1 MAAAN
6 GATVD
11 GAWRRSEQTMIE
23 VRQLHPLF
31 AGEVS
36 GVDLA
41 GTLAPP
47 TVQALNE
54 AIDRYAVLIFHDQSL
69 DDDRLLGLGQLF
81 GPVEP
86 PRNHRVVR
94 RLKHAELADISNL
107 DANNQLRS
115 RDDHR
120 RLDSL
125 GNRLWHSDA
134 SFREVPGALSML
146 FAHVVPPVGGETE
159 FADLRGAY
167 DALPADMR
175 SRIEDLVAEH
185 SIFHSRGQLG
195 HTDYTDAER
204 AALPSVRH
212 KLVRVHPGSKRK
224 SLYMGAHASHIVG
237 WPMPEGRLL
246 LRDLM
251 EHATQREF
259 VHRHSWRVGDL
270 VIWDN
275 RCTLHRGRAYDD
287 ATHPRDLR
295 RVTTKDTGAPG
306 ELAVPA

>member
-6 GATVD
+6 GATPD
-11 GAWRRSEQTMIE
+11 RAAARESEEAMIE
-23 VRQLHPLF
+23 VRPLHSLF

-41 GTLAPP
+41 GMLAPQ
-47 TVQALNE
+47 TVQALND
-54 AIDRYAVLIFHDQSL
+54 AIDRYAVLVFHDQSL

-107 DANNQLRS
+107 DADNRLRS

-120 RLDSL
+120 RLDAL

-159 FADLRGAY
+159 FADLRAAY
-167 DALPADMR
+167 DALAPDMKR
-175 SRIEDLVAEH
+175 SIEDLVAEH

-224 SLYMGAHASHIVG
+224 TLYMGAHASHIAG

-251 EHATQREF
+251 EHATERAF

-275 RCTLHRGRAYDD
+275 RGVLHRACRYD
-287 ATHPRDLR
+287 ASSPRDMHR
-295 RVTTKDTGAPG
+295 TTIAGDEPIR
-306 ELAVPA
+306 

>member
-1 MAAAN
+1 M
-6 GATVD
+6 
-11 GAWRRSEQTMIE
+11 TMQ

-31 AGEVS
+31 VGEVT
-36 GVDLA
+36 GIDLA
-41 GTLAPP
+41 A
-47 TVQALNE
+47 ALTPDTARALDDAVN
-54 AIDRYAVLIFHDQSL
+54 RYAVLVFPDQSL
-69 DDDRLLGLGQLF
+69 DDDHLLALGRLLGE
-81 GPVEP
+81 VEP

-107 DANNQLRS
+107 DADNKLRS

-125 GNRLWHSDA
+125 GNRLWHADA
-134 SFREVPGALSML
+134 SFRPVPGALSML

-159 FADLRGAY
+159 FADLRAAY
-167 DALPADMR
+167 DALPADVQAT
-175 SRIEDLVAEH
+175 IEGLVAEH

-195 HTDYTDAER
+195 FTDYNEEER

-212 KLVRVHPGSKRK
+212 RLVRVHPGSRRK
-224 SLYMGAHASHIVG
+224 TLYMGAHASHIVD

-259 VHRHSWRVGDL
+259 VYRHAWRVGDL
-270 VIWDN
+270 VVWDN
-275 RCTLHRGRAYDD
+275 RCTMHRGRPYDD
-287 ATHPRDLR
+287 ATYPRDLR
-295 RVTTKDTGAPG
+295 RVTTKDAAFAL
-306 ELAVPA
+306 ESVA

>member
-1 MAAAN
+1 
-6 GATVD
+6 
-11 GAWRRSEQTMIE
+11 MID
-23 VRQLHPLF
+23 VRQVHPQF
-31 AGEVS
+31 VGEVS

-41 GTLAPP
+41 GTLAPQI
-47 TVQALNE
+47 VQALND
-54 AIDRYAVLIFHDQSL
+54 AIDRYAVLVLHDQSL

-159 FADLRGAY
+159 FADLRAAY
-167 DALPADMR
+167 DALPADMKA
-175 SRIEDLVAEH
+175 RIEGLATVH

-195 HTDYTDAER
+195 FTDYTEAER
-204 AALPSVRH
+204 AALPSILH

-224 SLYMGAHASHIVG
+224 TLYMGAHASHIVD

-246 LRDLM
+246 LIVPNRRGIWARLDSTPFGHGRPYSRGQL
-251 EHATQREF
+251 ERLL
-259 VHRHSWRVGDL
+259 GDAL
-270 VIWDN
+270 FTPLEWTSLPLWYY
-275 RCTLHRGRAYDD
+275 R
-287 ATHPRDLR
+287 
-295 RVTTKDTGAPG
+295 
-306 ELAVPA
+306 PAFILTNSSID

>member
-1 MAAAN
+1 M
-6 GATVD
+6 TL
-11 GAWRRSEQTMIE
+11 S
-23 VRQLHPLF
+23 VRQINSSF
-31 AGEVS
+31 AAEVTA
-36 GVDLA
+36 VDLA
-41 GTLAPP
+41 ALTPDQVATLQDAS
-47 TVQALNE
+47 N
-54 AIDRYAVLIFHDQSL
+54 RHAVLVFPSQKL
-69 DDDRLLGLGQLF
+69 DDDALLNLGRLF
-81 GPVEP
+81 GDVEP
-86 PRNHRVVR
+86 PRNHRVQQ

-107 DANNQLRS
+107 TNTNELRS

-134 SFREVPGALSML
+134 SFRAVPGALSML

-159 FADLRGAY
+159 FADLRAAY
-167 DALPADMR
+167 DALAADTKAK
-175 SRIEDLVAEH
+175 IEGLVCEH

-204 AALPSVRH
+204 AALPPVRH
-212 KLVRVHPGSKRK
+212 PLVRAHPGSKRK
-224 SLYMGAHASHIVG
+224 TLYMGSHASHIVG
-237 WPMPEGRLL
+237 WPMPDGRLL

-259 VHRHSWRVGDL
+259 VYRHFWHVGDL
-270 VIWDN
+270 VMWDN

-295 RVTTKDTGAPG
+295 RVTTKDYYA
-306 ELAVPA
+306 AA

>member
-1 MAAAN
+1 MEAPMRIA
-6 GATVD
+6 V
-11 GAWRRSEQTMIE
+11 EP
-23 VRQLHPLF
+23 VHPSF
-31 AGEVS
+31 VARIT

-41 GTLAPP
+41 
-47 TVQALNE
+47 ALTAE
-54 AIDRYAVLIFHDQSL
+54 ETSALRKAIDTYSVVVFPDQRL
-69 DDDRLLGLGQLF
+69 DDDRLLTLGKTF
-81 GPVEP
+81 GEVEP
-86 PRNHRVVR
+86 PRNHRVVQ

-107 DANNQLRS
+107 DANNQLRA

-159 FADLRGAY
+159 FADLRAAY
-167 DALPADMR
+167 AALAPDMQA
-175 SRIEDLVAEH
+175 RIDGLMCEH

-195 HTDYTDAER
+195 HTDYTEAER
-204 AALPSVRH
+204 AALPAVTH
-212 KLVRVHPGSKRK
+212 PLVRVHSGSGART
-224 SLYMGAHASHIVG
+224 LYMGSHASHIVG
-237 WPMPEGRLL
+237 WPLPDGRLL

-259 VHRHSWRVGDL
+259 VYRHAWRIGEL
-270 VIWDN
+270 VVWDN

-287 ATHPRDLR
+287 ANHPRDLR
-295 RVTTKDTGAPG
+295 RVTTKDYYARVQ
-306 ELAVPA
+306 AA